1 MLIPAEYDGT
11 TGPPAKKH
19 LALGIAAAAIAIG
32 VFLGVWAAGSDH
44 GSAAKQPTDDP
55 AIFLRGIVTEI
66 AANDYDSAW
75 QRLHPAQQRVA
86 TRTTYVRCEQ
96 LTPIPGHLDW
106 IRVVSTKDERI
117 NVPGDSGIVD
127 SKAVTLRLKL
137 SEPVLKESVIVTKT
151 VHAVAVDGR
160 WRWILTPERFGTY
173 RARSCPGATVPP
185 TGA

>member
-11 TGPPAKKH
+11 TGPPKKQH
-19 LALGIAAAAIAIG
+19 LALGIAAAAIAGG
-32 VFLGVWAAGSDH
+32 VLVAVVAVARDG

-55 AIFLRGIVTEI
+55 AVFLRGIVTRI
-66 AANDYDSAW
+66 AANDYDTVW

-86 TRTTYVRCEQ
+86 TRAVYVRCEE

-106 IRVVSTKDERI
+106 IRVVSAKDERI
-117 NVPGDSGIVD
+117 NVPGDTGMVD
-127 SKAVTLRLKL
+127 SKAVTFRLEL
-137 SEPVLKESVIVTKT
+137 SEPVLKQSVVVTKT

-160 WRWILTPERFGTY
+160 WRWILTPERFGIY
-173 RARSCPGATVPP
+173 RARSCPGAPAPP